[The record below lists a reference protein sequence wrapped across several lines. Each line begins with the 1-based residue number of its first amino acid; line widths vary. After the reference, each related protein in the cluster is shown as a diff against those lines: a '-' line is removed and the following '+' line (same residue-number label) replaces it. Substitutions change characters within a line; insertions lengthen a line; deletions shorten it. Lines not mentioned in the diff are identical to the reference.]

1 MRAIGVGDNVFDA
14 YLNLGIAY
22 PGGNAVNCAV
32 NAARL
37 GVEAAYC
44 GALADDSWGEVML
57 ASLRSES
64 VDISLCTRAENG
76 TTKLVKETR
85 EREERAFLG
94 VDTGSAWTPFPKL
107 GADATAAIKAADAV
121 FASCNGKVESQLPL
135 FDGRKGILSFDF
147 GEKAKYRTEGYFG
160 EVLPHIDLAQ
170 FSMQGASNSEIREFL
185 DRWQFAKHNIA
196 VLITRGTMD
205 PVFSF
210 RGKEVMGKAAKTSGA
225 VDTMGAGDAF
235 TTAFVLDLCRH
246 GWRHG
251 EAPGTDDRIHDA
263 LIKAGEHAARMCRLE
278 GAFGHPYRWRRAIH
292 AVIFD
297 MDGVLVESEPYYVQQ
312 LIDIAARHG
321 KTFSEEQIDSIYGS
335 SDEHQLN
342 LLCEVTGED
351 RAAVEREYN
360 GSFCEHPLDYSKVA
374 IPGTKELL
382 AYLHDSKV
390 RVAVA
395 SSSHLAD
402 IRRALSQCGLARYV
416 DVVASGFDECH
427 AAKPDPAVYNL
438 ALERLDTSPGETLI
452 VEDSTYGIQAGVAA
466 GADVLCL
473 RKPHGNVDR
482 TGAVLEFDSHDQILR
497 YLDAVLHPSDRS
509 L

>member
-94 VDTGSAWTPFPKL
+94 VDNGSAWTAFPKL
-107 GADATAAIKAADAV
+107 GAEATADIKAADVV
-121 FASCNGKVESQLPL
+121 FTSCNGKVESQLAL
-135 FDGRKGILSFDF
+135 FDGHKGILSFDF
-147 GEKAKYRTEGYFG
+147 GEKAKYRTEEYFAK
-160 EVLPHIDLAQ
+160 VLPHVDLAQ

-185 DRWQFAKHNIA
+185 DCWQFAKRNIA

-235 TTAFVLDLCRH
+235 ATAFVLDLCRH

-251 EAPGTDDRIHDA
+251 EAPGTDDQIHDA

-278 GAFGHPYRWRRAIH
+278 GAFGHPYRWRRAIR

-360 GSFCEHPLDYSKVA
+360 ESFCEHPLDYSKVA

-427 AAKPDPAVYNL
+427 ASKPDPAVYNL

-497 YLDAVLHPSDRS
+497 YIDAVLHPSNRS

>member
-37 GVEAAYC
+37 GADSSYC
-44 GALADDSWGEVML
+44 GALADDSWGEVMR

-64 VDISLCTRAENG
+64 VDISLCSLAENG

-85 EREERAFLG
+85 EGNERAFLG
-94 VDTGSAWTPFPKL
+94 VDTGCAWTSFPKL
-107 GADATAAIKAADAV
+107 GTEAVADIKEADAV
-121 FASCNGKVESQLPL
+121 FVSCNGKIESQLPL
-135 FDGRKGILSFDF
+135 FDGRRGILSFDF
-147 GEKAKYRTEGYFG
+147 GEKAKYRTEEYFG

-170 FSMQGASNSEIREFL
+170 FSMQGASDSEIREFL
-185 DRWQFAKHNIA
+185 GRWPFAERDIA
-196 VLITRGTMD
+196 VLITRGALA

-210 RGKEVMGKAAKTSGA
+210 RGKDVHGESAEASGA

-235 TTAFVLDLCRH
+235 VTALVLDLCCR

-251 EAPGTDDRIHDA
+251 EAPGTDDEIHDA
-263 LIKAGEHAARMCRLE
+263 LVRAGEHAACMCGLE
-278 GAFGHPYRWRRAIH
+278 GAFGHPYRWSKAIH

-312 LIDIAARHG
+312 LVDIAARHG
-321 KTFSEEQIDSIYGS
+321 KAFSEDQVDSIYGS
-335 SDEHQLN
+335 SDEHQLS
-342 LLCEVTGED
+342 LLCKVTGED
-351 RAAVEREYN
+351 RAVVEREYN
-360 GSFCEHPLDYSKVA
+360 ESFYEHPLDYSKVV
-374 IPGTKELL
+374 IPGAKELL
-382 AYLHDSKV
+382 AYLHGSGI
-390 RVAVA
+390 RVAAA
-395 SSSHLAD
+395 SSSHLDD
-402 IRRALSQCGLARYV
+402 IRRALDQCGLARYV
-416 DVVASGFDECH
+416 DAVASGSDECH
-427 AAKPDPAVYNL
+427 ASKPDPAVYNL
-438 ALERLDTSPGETLI
+438 ALGRLGASPEETFI

-473 RKPHGNVDR
+473 RKPHGHADR
-482 TGAVLEFDSHDQILR
+482 AGALLEFDSHEQILG
-497 YLDAVLHPSDRS
+497 YLDAVLHPSDRT

>member
-1 MRAIGVGDNVFDA
+1 MRVIGVGDNVFDA

-37 GVEAAYC
+37 GADSSYC
-44 GALADDSWGEVML
+44 GALADDSWGEVMR

-64 VDISLCTRAENG
+64 VDISLCSLAEKG

-85 EREERAFLG
+85 EGNERAFLG
-94 VDTGSAWTPFPKL
+94 VDTGCAWTSFPKL
-107 GADATAAIKAADAV
+107 GTEAVADIKEADAV
-121 FASCNGKVESQLPL
+121 FVGCNGKVESQLPL
-135 FDGRKGILSFDF
+135 FDGHGGILSFDF
-147 GEKAKYRTEGYFG
+147 GEKAKYRTEEYFG

-170 FSMQGASNSEIREFL
+170 FSMQGASDSEIREFL
-185 DRWQFAKHNIA
+185 DRQQFAERDIA
-196 VLITRGTMD
+196 VLITRGAFA

-210 RGKEVMGKAAKTSGA
+210 RGREVHGEAADAGGA

-235 TTAFVLDLCRH
+235 VTAFVLDLCRH

-251 EAPGTDDRIHDA
+251 EAPGTDDEVHDA
-263 LIKAGEHAARMCRLE
+263 LVRAGEHAACMCGLE
-278 GAFGHPYRWRRAIH
+278 GAFGHPYRWSKAIH

-312 LIDIAARHG
+312 LVDIAARHG
-321 KTFSEEQIDSIYGS
+321 KTFSEDQIDSIYGS
-335 SDEHQLN
+335 SDEHQLS
-342 LLCEVTGED
+342 LLCKVTGED
-351 RAAVEREYN
+351 RTVVEREYN
-360 GSFCEHPLDYSKVA
+360 ESFYEHPLDYSKVV
-374 IPGTKELL
+374 IPGAKELL
-382 AYLHDSKV
+382 AYLHGSGI

-395 SSSHLAD
+395 SSSHLDD
-402 IRRALSQCGLARYV
+402 IRRALDQCGLARYV

-427 AAKPDPAVYNL
+427 ASKPDPAVYNL
-438 ALERLDTSPGETLI
+438 ALGRLGASPEETFI

-473 RKPHGNVDR
+473 RKPHGYADR
-482 TGAVLEFDSHDQILR
+482 TGALLEFDSHEQILR
-497 YLDAVLHPSDRS
+497 YLDAMLHPSDRKP
-509 L
+509 

>member
-121 FASCNGKVESQLPL
+121 FVSCNGKVESQLPL

-402 IRRALSQCGLARYV
+402 IRRALSQCDLARYV
-416 DVVASGFDECH
+416 EVVASGFDECH

>member
-1 MRAIGVGDNVFDA
+1 MRVIGVGDNVFDA

-37 GVEAAYC
+37 GADSSYC
-44 GALADDSWGEVML
+44 GALADDSWGEVMR

-64 VDISLCTRAENG
+64 VDISLCSLAEKG

-85 EREERAFLG
+85 EGNERAFLG
-94 VDTGSAWTPFPKL
+94 VDTGCAWTSFPKL
-107 GADATAAIKAADAV
+107 GTEAVADIKEADAV
-121 FASCNGKVESQLPL
+121 FAGCNGKVESQLPL
-135 FDGRKGILSFDF
+135 FDGHGGILSFDF
-147 GEKAKYRTEGYFG
+147 GEKAKYRTEEYFG

-170 FSMQGASNSEIREFL
+170 FSMQGASDSELREFL
-185 DRWQFAKHNIA
+185 DRQQFAERNIA
-196 VLITRGTMD
+196 VLITRGALA

-210 RGKEVMGKAAKTSGA
+210 RGKDVHGESAEASGA

-235 TTAFVLDLCRH
+235 VTALVLDLCCR

-251 EAPGTDDRIHDA
+251 EAPGTDDEIHDA
-263 LIKAGEHAARMCRLE
+263 LIRAGEHAACMCGLE
-278 GAFGHPYRWRRAIH
+278 GAFGHPYRWSRAIH

-312 LIDIAARHG
+312 LVDIAARHG
-321 KTFSEEQIDSIYGS
+321 KAFSEDQVDSIYGS
-335 SDEHQLN
+335 SDEHQLS
-342 LLCEVTGED
+342 LLCKVTGES
-351 RAAVEREYN
+351 RAVVEREYN
-360 GSFCEHPLDYSKVA
+360 ESFYEHPLDYSKVV
-374 IPGTKELL
+374 IPGAKELL
-382 AYLHDSKV
+382 AYLHGSGI

-395 SSSHLAD
+395 SSSHLDD
-402 IRRALSQCGLARYV
+402 IRRALDQCGLARYV

-427 AAKPDPAVYNL
+427 ASKPDPAVYNL
-438 ALERLDTSPGETLI
+438 ALGRLGASPEETFI

-473 RKPHGNVDR
+473 RKPHGYADR
-482 TGAVLEFDSHDQILR
+482 TGALLEFDSHEQILR
-497 YLDAVLHPSDRS
+497 YLDAVLHPSDRKP
-509 L
+509 

>member
-37 GVEAAYC
+37 GANSSYC
-44 GALADDSWGEVML
+44 GALADDSWGEVMR

-64 VDISLCTRAENG
+64 VDISLCSLAEKG

-85 EREERAFLG
+85 EGNERAFLG
-94 VDTGSAWTPFPKL
+94 VDTGCAWTSFPKL
-107 GADATAAIKAADAV
+107 GTEAVADIKEADAV
-121 FASCNGKVESQLPL
+121 FVSCNGKVESQLPL
-135 FDGRKGILSFDF
+135 FDGHGGILSFDF
-147 GEKAKYRTEGYFG
+147 GEKAKYRTEEYFG

-170 FSMQGASNSEIREFL
+170 FSMQGASDSEIREFL
-185 DRWQFAKHNIA
+185 DRQQFSERDIA
-196 VLITRGTMD
+196 VLITRGALA

-210 RGKEVMGKAAKTSGA
+210 RGREVHGEAADAGGA

-235 TTAFVLDLCRH
+235 VTAFVLDLCRH

-251 EAPGTDDRIHDA
+251 EAPGTDDEIHDA
-263 LIKAGEHAARMCRLE
+263 LIRAGEHAACMCGLE
-278 GAFGHPYRWRRAIH
+278 GAFGHPYRWSKAIH

-312 LIDIAARHG
+312 LVDIAARHG
-321 KTFSEEQIDSIYGS
+321 KTFSEDQIDSIYGS
-335 SDEHQLN
+335 SDEHQLS
-342 LLCEVTGED
+342 LLCKVTGED
-351 RAAVEREYN
+351 RTVVEREYN
-360 GSFCEHPLDYSKVA
+360 ESFYEHPLDYSKVV
-374 IPGTKELL
+374 IPGAKELL
-382 AYLHDSKV
+382 AYLHGSGI

-395 SSSHLAD
+395 SSSHLDD
-402 IRRALSQCGLARYV
+402 IRRALDQCGLARYV

-427 AAKPDPAVYNL
+427 ASKPDPAVYNL
-438 ALERLDTSPGETLI
+438 ALGRLGASPEETFI
-452 VEDSTYGIQAGVAA
+452 VEDSTYGIQAGAAA

-473 RKPHGNVDR
+473 RKPHGYADR
-482 TGAVLEFDSHDQILR
+482 TGALLEFDSHEQILR
-497 YLDAVLHPSDRS
+497 YLDAVLHPSDRKP
-509 L
+509 

>member
-1 MRAIGVGDNVFDA
+1 MRVIGVGDNVFDA

-37 GVEAAYC
+37 GADSSYC
-44 GALADDSWGEVML
+44 GALADDSWGEVMR

-64 VDISLCTRAENG
+64 VDISLCSLAEKG

-85 EREERAFLG
+85 EWNERAFLG
-94 VDTGSAWTPFPKL
+94 VDTGCAWTSFPKL
-107 GADATAAIKAADAV
+107 GTEAVADIKEADAV
-121 FASCNGKVESQLPL
+121 FAGCNGKVESQLPL
-135 FDGRKGILSFDF
+135 FDGHGGILSFDF
-147 GEKAKYRTEGYFG
+147 GEKAKYRTEEYFG

-170 FSMQGASNSEIREFL
+170 FSMQGASDSELREFL
-185 DRWQFAKHNIA
+185 DRQQFAERNIA
-196 VLITRGTMD
+196 VLITRGALA

-210 RGKEVMGKAAKTSGA
+210 RGREVHGEAAEAGGA

-235 TTAFVLDLCRH
+235 VTAFVLGMCRH

-251 EAPGTDDRIHDA
+251 EAPGTDDEIHDA
-263 LIKAGEHAARMCRLE
+263 LVRAGEHAACMCGLE
-278 GAFGHPYRWRRAIH
+278 GAFGHPYRWSKAIH

-312 LIDIAARHG
+312 LVDIAVRHG
-321 KTFSEEQIDSIYGS
+321 KAFSEDQIDSIYGS
-335 SDEHQLN
+335 SDEHQLS
-342 LLCEVTGED
+342 LLCKVTGED
-351 RAAVEREYN
+351 RTVVEREYN
-360 GSFCEHPLDYSKVA
+360 ESFYEHPLDYSKVV
-374 IPGTKELL
+374 IPGAKELL
-382 AYLHDSKV
+382 AYLHGSGI

-395 SSSHLAD
+395 SSSHLDD
-402 IRRALSQCGLARYV
+402 IRRALDQCGLARYV

-427 AAKPDPAVYNL
+427 ASKPDPAVYNL
-438 ALERLDTSPGETLI
+438 ALRRLGASPEETFI

-473 RKPHGNVDR
+473 RKPHGYADR
-482 TGAVLEFDSHDQILR
+482 TGALLEFDSHEQILR
-497 YLDAVLHPSDRS
+497 YLDAVLHPSDRKP
-509 L
+509 